1 MHSMYPTSQKGEG
14 LIVANETCLQ
24 ARSNGQ
30 EEPGKSG
37 DTLGQS
43 NR

>member
-14 LIVANETCLQ
+14 LIVAYETCLQ